1 MNGASPPKLNRYSTA
16 GNIKNKITYYSYD
29 ILGNVDTLVQEYR
42 SGVMKTT
49 NNSLKKTVYDYDL
62 QSGKVDKV
70 TYQHGYPDAFYHIY
84 QYDAENRLTNVQTSA
99 DSVNWDNDAYY
110 SYYLHGPLSRTILGD
125 QQVQGINYAYTLQG
139 WMKEVNPPI
148 YSGTGYVL
156 QPDGSSGSEVASNAY
171 NLLLNYYDQD
181 YAAVSPITSA
191 DNGVNTT
198 LGTGYRPLYNGNIS
212 SIGANIGALGHPLLY
227 NYQYDQLNRL
237 VHMDAWN
244 NTGSTW
250 SSSSIL
256 PDFQENVAY
265 DPNGNILQYKR
276 NGNNTFAG
284 SSINMDSLSY
294 AYTYGTNKLDHI
306 SDNVASG
313 NYPNDIDNQSL
324 GNYTYDA
331 LGELTA
337 DAASSITGITWT
349 VYGKINT
356 ITKSG
361 STIAFTYDPAGNRIS
376 KTVTASGNTITTWYV
391 RDAQGNVMSIY
402 TAGDPTVNSGD
413 LTQTEVDM
421 YGSSR
426 LGLTKCNIDLQTF
439 VAPTQTSFPLLG
451 WGTGLIFTRG
461 NKLFELTNHL
471 GNVLATV
478 SDKKIGVSLD
488 GSTVDHFNPLVLDAN
503 DYYPFGSLEPGRT
516 YAATSA
522 GNYRYGFNG
531 KENDNEVKGLGDQQD
546 YGMRIY
552 DPRVGRFL
560 SVDPLTKAFSMLTP
574 YQFASNSP
582 IANIDLDG
590 KEAANAFFG
599 MKKMIFGIT
608 SLKMNNANSMIG
620 NIQEQS
626 YTVDINDP
634 TKNVQQLQKQIATDI
649 NSIYGT
655 ENGSFSFAKQQ
666 KSGEITKGDYIQID
680 PGLKAL
686 DIAVKVADVQT
697 FENKKPGI
705 DVPVEGFSITFR
717 TLEGHVEV
725 GVIIFT
731 AEQFTNPKT
740 GAKSFRFDISST
752 TQIDHGIA
760 SIISSKSRKI
770 QQAVWNQVLTNVASF
785 MGGKVSDASQL
796 ISTYKPSDFKIIK
809 NDETSIG
816 IPEDSATPKTEVTN
830 LIIKR
835 KT

>member
-1 MNGASPPKLNRYSTA
+1 
-16 GNIKNKITYYSYD
+16 
-29 ILGNVDTLVQEYR
+29 
-42 SGVMKTT
+42 MKTT

-250 SSSSIL
+250 SSSTIL

-284 SSINMDSLSY
+284 SNINMDSLNY

-313 NYPNDIDNQSL
+313 NYPNDIDNQSI

-331 LGELTA
+331 IGELTA
-337 DAASSITGITWT
+337 DNASGITGITWT

-402 TAGDPTVNSGD
+402 TAGDPTINSGD

-439 VAPTQTSFPLLG
+439 VAATQTSFPLLG

-461 NKLFELTNHL
+461 NKLFELSNHL
-471 GNVLATV
+471 GNVLATI

-488 GSTVDHFNPLVLDAN
+488 GTTVDHFNPLVLDAN

-531 KENDNEVKGLGDQQD
+531 KENDNEVKGLGDQID
-546 YGMRIY
+546 YGKRIY

-560 SVDPLTKAFSMLTP
+560 SLDPYYKKYPELTP
-574 YQFASNSP
+574 YQFASNTP
-582 IANIDLDG
+582 LQAVDLDG
-590 KEAANAFFG
+590 LEKYIIHYRPHDGKDNIVKVVTNNSIIYTSISIEEEPVLPAVVQFVKEDKNGNVISRTGEIPLKNYGSTLYVGPDNPKYESGPKKGTDRYDLPAINSLDAAA
-599 MKKMIFGIT
+599 KKHDLAYDKERVAGIT
-608 SLKMNNANSMIG
+608 GALFSLSVLPADKQLIKDAQAVIDLYNKNQKDPVNKQPVSTLTVNAA
-620 NIQEQS
+620 
-626 YTVDINDP
+626 
-634 TKNVQQLQKQIATDI
+634 KNV
-649 NSIYGT
+649 
-655 ENGSFSFAKQQ
+655 
-666 KSGEITKGDYIQID
+666 
-680 PGLKAL
+680 
-686 DIAVKVADVQT
+686 
-697 FENKKPGI
+697 
-705 DVPVEGFSITFR
+705 
-717 TLEGHVEV
+717 
-725 GVIIFT
+725 
-731 AEQFTNPKT
+731 
-740 GAKSFRFDISST
+740 
-752 TQIDHGIA
+752 
-760 SIISSKSRKI
+760 
-770 QQAVWNQVLTNVASF
+770 VASF
-785 MGGKVSDASQL
+785 TKIVAEKEAQ
-796 ISTYKPSDFKIIK
+796 ISILNATNEIK
-809 NDETSIG
+809 
-816 IPEDSATPKTEVTN
+816 TN
-830 LIIKR
+830 AQTIVEAIKAAL
-835 KT
+835 TVPIH